1 MNETLQNTD
10 YGPREPEAN
19 EQEEIREKQKERFG
33 EKIGRVFRELIGKS
47 EPESATVA
55 KVPDEAE
62 TAARMAKLEE
72 IRAEA
77 REKGEENREI
87 LAESIN
93 GTLTPRDELISQVDA
108 GAKES
113 SKRTVEYGGKLITI
127 YNIGNID
134 ANSVIYPIQD
144 QKYDKSQ
151 GQLATHPELWDKERD
166 IAGDKEGARNII
178 RARYFITKMLRL
190 GNQQIKGVGHGYMHI
205 RPKTIVD
212 VTNIDESKNYDD
224 EVRENNIIGGIGNYK
239 KSSEY
244 LAKSIARMEFFQ
256 LRKYGDEDQP
266 LYRPSVITMHPRSS
280 FSKGEEGDAEYNKE
294 LRIALKQASYF
305 DVPIIEIPDDKVPTK
320 EEKETKRRDDI
331 DAISAEIKEKIDI
344 AIENLKPKDA
354 LKEKLLLK
362 RLTKSS
368 KKEEWGKLDP
378 QQQLYRDLREL
389 VEERE
394 RLEEQHGPKKPT
406 GPEKPSQSETLA
418 A

>member
-19 EQEEIREKQKERFG
+19 EQVKIREEQKERFG
-33 EKIGRVFRELIGKS
+33 EKIGRVFRGLIGKS
-47 EPESATVA
+47 EPDSATVA
-55 KVPDEAE
+55 EVPGEAE
-62 TAARMAKLEE
+62 TAARMANLEE

-87 LAESIN
+87 LTESIN

-134 ANSVIYPIQD
+134 ANIVIYPIQD

-166 IAGDKEGARNII
+166 IAGDKEDARNII

-212 VTNIDESKNYDD
+212 VTNIDQSKNYDD

-239 KSSEY
+239 KPSEY
-244 LAKSIARMEFFQ
+244 LAKNIARMEFFQ

-280 FSKGEEGDAEYNKE
+280 FSKGNEGDAEYNKE

-320 EEKETKRRDDI
+320 EEKETKRRNDI
-331 DAISAEIKEKIDI
+331 DAISAEIKEKIAI
-344 AIENLKPKDA
+344 AIENLEPKDA
-354 LKEKLLLK
+354 LKEKLLLEG
-362 RLTKSS
+362 LTKSS
-368 KKEEWGKLDP
+368 KEEGWSELNP
-378 QQQLYRDLREL
+378 QRQLYRDLREL